1 MDIFFELLQA
11 SIGTRRSLS
20 RRPTA
25 DEWHRLM
32 DTSVQHGLTALTFG
46 YVRNLPTRRTP
57 TWPCAG
63 LPPPLMPS
71 ASWGGCGRW
80 RPTLPGGCGSGAWLR

>member
-25 DEWHRLM
+25 DEWRRLM
-32 DTSVQHGLTALTFG
+32 DTSVQHGLTALAALARRAEQMGCFVIHFG
-46 YVRNLPTRRTP
+46 I
-57 TWPCAG
+57 
-63 LPPPLMPS
+63 
-71 ASWGGCGRW
+71 
-80 RPTLPGGCGSGAWLR
+80 